1 MSNDLLYTVGVDANE
16 LNTGVAAVEA
26 RLAQSGV
33 IMSDAPKKMA
43 KASADAFKEIFTAE
57 DRLSKFRAAESFRR
71 MTDEEK
77 LSLLRHEALGL
88 LTQIQSS
95 EGQSAERAGLQL
107 EYEKK
112 KGAIY
117 DLNQK
122 LVTSSTAA
130 VREQTA
136 EIAQQPGLLGKV
148 SAFADGIKNSF
159 KEMGLTLKGIGIGVL
174 VAQVISLGRE
184 AIENAQKTRD
194 EYLAAG
200 KQIDSAT
207 RSMAAL
213 GDATGSVRDVAV
225 KSVGLIIS
233 GWTQIGDLIGTGIN
247 RMRGISEA
255 QEAIAAASE
264 REAEAAEKRLK
275 TRKDE
280 LLNAEAV
287 ARLRKTNDEAE
298 RKAAFDKLSA
308 AEQINVLLAEEN
320 RLRAL
325 MAGTSKNNL
334 IYEESRAQLMTVTN
348 ERMTISARLS
358 KEVADTHERVEKAL
372 TDFFEPLDKVN
383 VKKKET
389 IALVEKQVAKEKE
402 VTAEMKE
409 QVVEAEKSAAAAA
422 AEVSS
427 LRIGFQIR
435 GRGDESISDL
445 ALEDKIRTLTQSVFN
460 RERYLRENPANASSV
475 AAGGHYDP
483 LYGFEKNQLSAA
495 QAELRARQ
503 NIRTQVARYGEDGAA
518 RFYSGNIPEFERLL
532 EFARNTSEDSKNL
545 KRIADGLDTFD
556 SRFSSLD
563 PKIPKR

>member
-1 MSNDLLYTVGVDANE
+1 MSNDLLYSVGVDANE
-16 LNTGVAAVEA
+16 LNTGVDAVEA
-26 RLAQSGV
+26 RLAKSGV
-33 IMSDAPKKMA
+33 IMAETPTKMA
-43 KASADAFKEIFTAE
+43 RASADAFKEIFTAE
-57 DRLSKFRAAESFRR
+57 DRLSQFRAAESFRR

-88 LTQIQSS
+88 LNQIQSS
-95 EGQSAERAGLQL
+95 EGQSAERTGLQL

-117 DLNQK
+117 ELNQK

-174 VAQVISLGRE
+174 VAQVVSLGRE

-200 KQIDSAT
+200 KQVDSAT

-213 GDATGSVRDVAV
+213 GDAIGGVRELAV
-225 KSVGLIIS
+225 KSVGFLIG

-255 QEAIAAASE
+255 QEAIAEASE

-275 TRKDE
+275 TRKEE
-280 LLNAEAV
+280 LFNAEAV

-298 RKAAFDKLSA
+298 RKAAFEKLSA
-308 AEQINVLLAEEN
+308 AEQINALLAEEN

-334 IYEESRAQLMTVTN
+334 IYEESRAKLLTVTN
-348 ERMTISARLS
+348 ERMTISAQLS
-358 KEVADTHERVEKAL
+358 KEVADNYERVEKAL
-372 TDFFEPLDKVN
+372 NDFFAPLDTVK

-389 IALVEKQVAKEKE
+389 VALVEKQVAKEKE

-409 QVVEAEKSAAAAA
+409 QAVEAAKAAATAA
-422 AEVSS
+422 AEEARKNHIGFNIVGRPDEDLTDRVLEEKARTLAQSIFARERS
-427 LRIGFQIR
+427 LRER
-435 GRGDESISDL
+435 GPM
-445 ALEDKIRTLTQSVFN
+445 V
-460 RERYLRENPANASSV
+460 
-475 AAGGHYDP
+475 GGAYDP
-483 LYGFEKNQLSAA
+483 FLGLEKNQLQAT

-503 NIRTQVARYGEDGAA
+503 NIRTQVARFGEDGAA
-518 RFYSGNIPEFERLL
+518 RFYGGNIPEFERLL
-532 EFARNTSEDSKNL
+532 EFARNTPADSKNL
-545 KRIADGLDTFD
+545 STIARVLDRLDGRFEGLPS
-556 SRFSSLD
+556 SR
-563 PKIPKR
+563 PQ